1 MKNGSNPLSA
11 LRVCVLALLLAAAFM
26 LSSTVSASAQVVS
39 PVQGGHFMP
48 NVASI
53 RDMAYP
59 PPGLFVLWY
68 NLSISS
74 DTYIDRNGNE
84 LKSLNLS
91 ELDPGL
97 PDVDL
102 NLKLDGWATVPAVAW
117 GSNFALLGGARYV
130 IAISPSYA
138 SADGS
143 VVTERGGGAVDST
156 ITGYEEGT
164 VSGWGDLFVSPL
176 QLYWTFEKFDVAA
189 MYGFYAP
196 TGRYET
202 GANDNMGLGFWTHQF
217 QGYGYYYP
225 VADKSTALMVGL
237 TYELTGNIKD
247 EDMNPGNRFTLEWG
261 FSQYLTEQFEI
272 GIQGGHNF
280 QISDDT
286 GSDVYWKAGVH
297 DRKSTVAFSAGF
309 WPFPG
314 WLYISGKYAFDFGCI
329 QRFKTDTWMINLI
342 LLTNV
347 LTGE

>member
-1 MKNGSNPLSA
+1 MP
-11 LRVCVLALLLAAAFM
+11 
-26 LSSTVSASAQVVS
+26 VVT
-39 PVQGGHFMP
+39 
-48 NVASI
+48 SI

-74 DTYIDRNGNE
+74 DTYIDRDGNE
-84 LKSLNLS
+84 LNSLNLS
-91 ELDPGL
+91 ELDPSL

-102 NLKLDGWATVPAVAW
+102 QMNLTSWATVPAVAW
-117 GSNFALLGGARYV
+117 GSYFDLLGGARYV
-130 IAISPSYA
+130 FAISPSYA

-143 VVTERGGGAVDST
+143 VVSERGAGVADST
-156 ITGYEEGT
+156 ITEYEEGT
-164 VSGWGDLFVSPL
+164 VSGWGDLFVSPV

-202 GANDNMGLGFWTHQF
+202 GADDNMGLGFWTHQF

-237 TYELTGNIKD
+237 TYELTGDIKD

-261 FSQYLTEQFEI
+261 FSQYLTDQFEI
-272 GIQGGHNF
+272 GVQGGHNF
-280 QISDDT
+280 QISDDS
-286 GSDVYWKAGVH
+286 GNDVYWNAGVH

-314 WLYISGKYAFDFGCI
+314 WLYISGKYAFDFGCV